1 MEPKGITFLE
11 VICGGHTVFGAEP
24 KEASAHTDARLL
36 FRGLWGSG
44 ARELSPHE
52 VDLSGKDSLG
62 SDSYLGLCVRFRTWI
77 FSLCIWSIVYS
88 QEREVIVGRRT

>member
-1 MEPKGITFLE
+1 MLRT
-11 VICGGHTVFGAEP
+11 HW
-24 KEASAHTDARLL
+24 
-36 FRGLWGSG
+36 LWGRTQGSLG
-44 ARELSPHE
+44 SHRCKAALTRVLRVWDLGVESHGF
-52 VDLSGKDSLG
+52 DLSGKDSLG